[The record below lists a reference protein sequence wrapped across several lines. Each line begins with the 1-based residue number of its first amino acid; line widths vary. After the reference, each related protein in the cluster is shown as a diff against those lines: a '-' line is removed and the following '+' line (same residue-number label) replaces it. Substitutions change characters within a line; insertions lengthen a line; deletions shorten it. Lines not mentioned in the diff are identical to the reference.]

1 MGNPTLSASGEDRGA
16 REAPLRR
23 DWTTCVMEPKS
34 KRSDAVCEQEPSGQR
49 AIDRVL
55 LVDPDWASRGGQQA
69 ERRQSAS
76 RCAPESA
83 VELEQYPRE

>member
-1 MGNPTLSASGEDRGA
+1 MNNRIFER
-16 REAPLRR
+16 
-23 DWTTCVMEPKS
+23 
-34 KRSDAVCEQEPSGQR
+34 EPSGER

-55 LVDPDWASRGGQQA
+55 LVDPHWASRGGQQA